1 MQTSNCTIVIV
12 FSSNYVVDPD
22 IPQYIFQHFEVMLEL
37 LVYLEMVRVGV
48 KLLNNHATE
57 LV

>member
-1 MQTSNCTIVIV
+1 MQASNCTIVIV
-12 FSSNYVVDPD
+12 IKSNYVVDPD

-37 LVYLEMVRVGV
+37 SVYLETEHVGA
-48 KLLNNHATE
+48 KLLNNHATV